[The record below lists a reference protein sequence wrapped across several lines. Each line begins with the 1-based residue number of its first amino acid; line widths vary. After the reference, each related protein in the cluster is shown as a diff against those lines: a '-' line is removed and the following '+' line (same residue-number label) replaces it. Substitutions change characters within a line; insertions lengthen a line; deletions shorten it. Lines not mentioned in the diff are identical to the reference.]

1 MGEVN
6 YAPLIDDMVWSFSRI
21 ESYNDCPYR
30 WYLRYIRQCPDEEK
44 FYSSYG
50 QLLHRLI
57 EQYYKGMIAKEDMV
71 LEFLRSYSSEVK
83 GVRPKESTVKKYID
97 GAVEYLKNF
106 DPFPYR
112 PIGIEKRVAFEIEG
126 IRFVGFIDF
135 LGIDDRDGEIVLIDN
150 KSRDLK
156 PRSGRA
162 KPTQKDLELDV
173 MLRQLY
179 LYSAAVISEYGK
191 PPKELC
197 FNCYRTGTFIREPF
211 REDQFQEAKDWA
223 VNTIQQVREDSDFY
237 PNPDFFS
244 CYWICGVNE
253 NCEYWQNE

>member
-30 WYLRYIRQCPDEEK
+30 WYLRYIRQCQDEEK

-112 PIGIEKRVAFEIEG
+112 PIGIEKWVAFEIEG